1 MRQLLWSS
9 VFVFLLAGG
18 ANASTQS
25 LLEEH
30 DACVD
35 EARMLVAFGEEVIEP
50 FLPTD
55 NVHEAYPPVKT
66 LIAKTRGA
74 IESIRDE
81 CRAYEDLDR
90 MMTSLLLLWDA
101 YRLIAEGQWT
111 EHDAMRVPPM
121 GRCARSVV

>member
-9 VFVFLLAGG
+9 MFVFLLAGG
-18 ANASTQS
+18 VSASTQS
-25 LLEEH
+25 LPEEH

-35 EARMLVAFGEEVIEP
+35 EARALVAFGEEVIEP

-55 NVHEAYPPVKT
+55 NAHEAYPPVKV
-66 LIAKTRGA
+66 LIARTRGA

-90 MMTSLLLLWDA
+90 MMTSLLLLWDV
-101 YRLIAEGQWT
+101 YRLIAEGQWI
-111 EHDAMRVPPM
+111 EYNAMNIFFSEDTR
-121 GRCARSVV
+121 RRA